1 MKKTVRTDVISTV
14 DLSQYSMIF
23 IWDMTIQ
30 YGKDRALHEAALR
43 EVNAKPEPENLSHL
57 SHADTIALKDLDDTF
72 TQAQADNSVKELEEW
87 AVHPH
92 NKTKC

>member
-43 EVNAKPEPENLSHL
+43 EVNAKPEPENLSH
-57 SHADTIALKDLDDTF
+57 TF
-72 TQAQADNSVKELEEW
+72 TQTQVDNLVKELEEW